1 MRYLTSDI
9 IFTAFS
15 SPIYDGVMVVDDQGK
30 ILDLLEDKRQIDN
43 VNLEYFKGALCP
55 GFINAHCHL
64 ELSHLQGLLAPKTGL
79 PHFVNSI
86 GQIRK
91 ASNRRKKNDA
101 LKLADRQMCNNGIV
115 AVADISNTADSF
127 STKASSTIYYY
138 TFIELFA
145 SNPHKAEEVFERGL
159 KLSEV
164 CNTPNSLTPHANYSV
179 SLPLFEKIKHHNKGE
194 IISIHS
200 QETPEEDTMF
210 LTGSGK
216 LFSQLI
222 AKDFFKYTGKTALQ
236 STLPLLPESPI
247 LLVHNTFTKREDMS
261 EAISNF
267 DKLYWCTCPKANLY
281 IENQL
286 PNYQQFIDAQAKM
299 TIGTDSLA
307 SNDTLSILEEMKTIQ
322 SYVSLELLMEWAC
335 KNGAEFLGLDK
346 LGTFQKG
353 KMPGINYINHIIDG
367 KLTAD
372 SKVKKLF

>member
-15 SPIYDGVMVVDDQGK
+15 SPIYDGVIVVDDDGK
-30 ILDLLEDKRQIDN
+30 IADLLEDNQQIESA
-43 VNLEYFKGALCP
+43 NLEYFRGALCP
-55 GFINAHCHL
+55 GFINTHCHL
-64 ELSHLQGLLAPKTGL
+64 ELSHLQGELAPKTGL
-79 PHFVNSI
+79 PHFINSI

-91 ASNRRKKNDA
+91 ASQRRKDDA
-101 LKLADRQMCNNGIV
+101 LKLADSQMYNNGIV

-127 STKASSTIYYY
+127 SSKANSAIYYY
-138 TFIELFA
+138 TFIELFS

-159 KLSEV
+159 KLSEL

-179 SLPLFEKIKHHNKGE
+179 SLPLFEKIRHHNKGE

-200 QETPEEDTMF
+200 QETSEEDTMF
-210 LTGSGK
+210 LNGNGK
-216 LFSQLI
+216 LLSQLT

-247 LLVHNTFTKREDMS
+247 LLVHNTFTKKEDMT

-286 PNYQQFIDAQAKM
+286 PNYQQFIDAQVKM

-322 SYVSLELLMEWAC
+322 SYVSLDLLMEWAC
-335 KNGAEFLGLDK
+335 KNGAEFLGLDA
-346 LGTFQKG
+346 LGTLKKG

-367 KLTAD
+367 KLTAA
-372 SKVKKLF
+372 SQVKKLF

>member
-15 SPIYDGVMVVDDQGK
+15 SPIYDGVIVVDDDGK
-30 ILDLLEDKRQIDN
+30 IADLLGDNQQIDSA
-43 VNLEYFKGALCP
+43 NLEYFRGALCP
-55 GFINAHCHL
+55 GFINTHCHL
-64 ELSHLQGLLAPKTGL
+64 ELSHLQGELAPKTGL
-79 PHFVNSI
+79 PHFINSI

-91 ASNRRKKNDA
+91 ASQRRKDDA
-101 LKLADRQMCNNGIV
+101 LKLADIQMYNNGIV
-115 AVADISNTADSF
+115 AVADISNTEDSF
-127 STKASSTIYYY
+127 SSKANSAIYYY
-138 TFIELFA
+138 TFIELFS

-159 KLSEV
+159 KLSEL

-179 SLPLFEKIKHHNKGE
+179 SLPLFEKIRHHNKGE

-200 QETPEEDTMF
+200 QETSEEDTMF
-210 LTGSGK
+210 LNGTGK
-216 LFSQLI
+216 LLSQLI

-247 LLVHNTFTKREDMS
+247 LLVHNTFTKKEDMT

-286 PNYQQFIDAQAKM
+286 PNYQQFIDAQVKM

-322 SYVSLELLMEWAC
+322 SYVSLDLLMEWAC
-335 KNGAEFLGLDK
+335 KNGAEFLGLDA
-346 LGTFQKG
+346 LGTLKKG

-367 KLTAD
+367 KLTAA
-372 SKVKKLF
+372 SQVKKLF

>member
-15 SPIYDGVMVVDDQGK
+15 SPIYDGVIVVDDDGK
-30 ILDLLEDKRQIDN
+30 IADLLGDNQQIDSA
-43 VNLEYFKGALCP
+43 NLEYFRGALCP
-55 GFINAHCHL
+55 GFINTHCHL
-64 ELSHLQGLLAPKTGL
+64 ELSHLQGELAPKTGL
-79 PHFVNSI
+79 PHFINSI

-91 ASNRRKKNDA
+91 ASQRRKDDA
-101 LKLADRQMCNNGIV
+101 LKLADIQMYNNGIV

-127 STKASSTIYYY
+127 SSKANSAIYYY
-138 TFIELFA
+138 TFIELFS

-159 KLSEV
+159 KLSEL

-179 SLPLFEKIKHHNKGE
+179 SLPLFEKIRHHNKGE

-200 QETPEEDTMF
+200 QETSEEDTMF
-210 LTGSGK
+210 LNGTGK
-216 LFSQLI
+216 LLSQLI

-247 LLVHNTFTKREDMS
+247 LLVHNTFTKKEDMT

-286 PNYQQFIDAQAKM
+286 PNYQQFIDAQVKM

-322 SYVSLELLMEWAC
+322 SYVSLDLLMEWAC
-335 KNGAEFLGLDK
+335 KNGAEFLGLDA
-346 LGTFQKG
+346 LGTLKKG

-367 KLTAD
+367 KLTAA
-372 SKVKKLF
+372 SQVKKLF

>member
-15 SPIYDGVMVVDDQGK
+15 SPIYDGVIVVDDDGK
-30 ILDLLEDKRQIDN
+30 IADLLEDNQQIESA
-43 VNLEYFKGALCP
+43 NLEYFRGALCP
-55 GFINAHCHL
+55 GFINTHCHL
-64 ELSHLQGLLAPKTGL
+64 ELSHLQGELAPKTGL
-79 PHFVNSI
+79 PHFINSI

-91 ASNRRKKNDA
+91 ASQRRKDDA
-101 LKLADRQMCNNGIV
+101 LKLADSQMYNNGIV

-127 STKASSTIYYY
+127 SSKANSAIYYY
-138 TFIELFA
+138 TFIELFS

-159 KLSEV
+159 KLSEL

-179 SLPLFEKIKHHNKGE
+179 SLPLFEKIRHHNKGE

-200 QETPEEDTMF
+200 QETSEEDTMF
-210 LTGSGK
+210 LNGNGK
-216 LFSQLI
+216 LLSQLT

-247 LLVHNTFTKREDMS
+247 LLVHNTFTKKDDML
-261 EAISNF
+261 EAISKF

-286 PNYQQFIDAQAKM
+286 PNYKQFVDAQTKM

-322 SYVSLELLMEWAC
+322 SYVSLELLMQWAC
-335 KNGAEFLGLDK
+335 KNGAEFLGLDA
-346 LGTFQKG
+346 LGSFQKG
-353 KMPGINYINHIIDG
+353 KTPGINYINFIEDG

-372 SKVKKLF
+372 SQVKKLF

>member
-9 IFTAFS
+9 IFTAFTT
-15 SPIYDGVMVVDDQGK
+15 PIYDGVIVVDDDGK
-30 ILDLLEDKRQIDN
+30 IVDLLEENQQIDSA
-43 VNLEYFKGALCP
+43 NLEYFRGALCP
-55 GFINAHCHL
+55 GFINTHCHL
-64 ELSHLQGLLAPKTGL
+64 ELSHLQGELAPKKGL
-79 PHFVNSI
+79 PHFINSI

-91 ASNRRKKNDA
+91 ASQRRKDDA
-101 LKLADRQMCNNGIV
+101 LKLADRQMYNNGIV

-127 STKASSTIYYY
+127 SSKANSAIYYY
-138 TFIELFA
+138 TFIELFS

-159 KLSEV
+159 KLSEL

-179 SLPLFEKIKHHNKGE
+179 SLPLFEKIRHHNKGE

-200 QETPEEDTMF
+200 QETSEEDTMF
-210 LTGSGK
+210 LNGTGK
-216 LFSQLI
+216 LLSQLI

-247 LLVHNTFTKREDMS
+247 LLVHNTFTKKEDMT

-286 PNYQQFIDAQAKM
+286 PNYQQFIDAQVKM

-307 SNDTLSILEEMKTIQ
+307 SNDTLSVLEEMKTIQ
-322 SYVSLELLMEWAC
+322 SYVSLDLLMEWAC
-335 KNGAEFLGLDK
+335 KNGAEFLGLDT
-346 LGTFQKG
+346 LGTLKKG
-353 KMPGINYINHIIDG
+353 KKPGINYINNIIDG

-372 SKVKKLF
+372 SQVKKLF

>member
-15 SPIYDGVMVVDDQGK
+15 SPIYDGVIVVDDDGK
-30 ILDLLEDKRQIDN
+30 IADLLEDNQQIDSA
-43 VNLEYFKGALCP
+43 NLEYFRGALCP
-55 GFINAHCHL
+55 GFINTHCHL
-64 ELSHLQGLLAPKTGL
+64 ELSHLQGELAPKTGL
-79 PHFVNSI
+79 PHFINSI

-91 ASNRRKKNDA
+91 ASQRRKDDA
-101 LKLADRQMCNNGIV
+101 LKLADRQMYNNGIV

-127 STKASSTIYYY
+127 SSKANSAIYYY
-138 TFIELFA
+138 TFIELFS

-159 KLSEV
+159 KLSEL

-179 SLPLFEKIKHHNKGE
+179 SLPLFEKIRHHNKGE

-200 QETPEEDTMF
+200 QETSEEDTMF
-210 LTGSGK
+210 LNGTGK
-216 LFSQLI
+216 LLSQLI
-222 AKDFFKYTGKTALQ
+222 AKEFFKYTGKTALQ

-247 LLVHNTFTKREDMS
+247 LLVHNTFTKKEDMT

-286 PNYQQFIDAQAKM
+286 PNYQQFIDAQVKM

-307 SNDTLSILEEMKTIQ
+307 SNDTPSILEEMKTIQ
-322 SYVSLELLMEWAC
+322 SYVSLDLLMEWAC
-335 KNGAEFLGLDK
+335 KNGAEFLGLDA
-346 LGTFQKG
+346 LGTLKKG
-353 KMPGINYINHIIDG
+353 KIPGINYINHIIDG
-367 KLTAD
+367 KLTDA
-372 SKVKKLF
+372 SQVKKLF

>member
-15 SPIYDGVMVVDDQGK
+15 SPIYDGVIVVDDDGK
-30 ILDLLEDKRQIDN
+30 IADLLGDNQQIDSA
-43 VNLEYFKGALCP
+43 NLEYFRGALCP
-55 GFINAHCHL
+55 GFINTHCHL
-64 ELSHLQGLLAPKTGL
+64 ELSHLQGELAPKTGL
-79 PHFVNSI
+79 PHFINSI

-91 ASNRRKKNDA
+91 ASQRRKDDA
-101 LKLADRQMCNNGIV
+101 LKLADIQMYNNGIV

-127 STKASSTIYYY
+127 SSKANSAIYYY
-138 TFIELFA
+138 TFIELFS
-145 SNPHKAEEVFERGL
+145 SNPHKAEEIFERGL
-159 KLSEV
+159 KLSEL

-179 SLPLFEKIKHHNKGE
+179 SLPLFEKIRHHNKGE

-200 QETPEEDTMF
+200 QETSEEDTMF
-210 LTGSGK
+210 LNGTGK
-216 LFSQLI
+216 LLSQLI

-247 LLVHNTFTKREDMS
+247 LLVHNTFTKKEDMT

-286 PNYQQFIDAQAKM
+286 PNYQQFIDAQVKM

-322 SYVSLELLMEWAC
+322 SYVSLDLLMEWAC
-335 KNGAEFLGLDK
+335 KNGAEFLGLDT
-346 LGTFQKG
+346 LGTLKKG

-367 KLTAD
+367 KLTAA
-372 SKVKKLF
+372 SQVKKLF

>member
-15 SPIYDGVMVVDDQGK
+15 SPIYDGVLVVDDDGR
-30 ILDLLEDKRQIDN
+30 IEDLLNNKRQIDN
-43 VNLEYFKGALCP
+43 ANLEYFRGALCP
-55 GFINAHCHL
+55 GFINTHCHL
-64 ELSHLQGLLAPKTGL
+64 ELSHLQGELASKTGL
-79 PHFVNSI
+79 AHFINSI

-91 ASNRRKKNDA
+91 ASQRRKNHA
-101 LKLADRQMCNNGIV
+101 FKLADRQMYNNGIV

-127 STKASSTIYYY
+127 SVKANSAIYYY

-145 SNPHKAEEVFERGL
+145 SNPQKAEEVFERGL
-159 KLSEV
+159 QLSQE
-164 CNTPNSLTPHANYSV
+164 CSTPNSLTPHANYSV
-179 SLPLFEKIKHHNKGE
+179 SLPLFEKIRYHNRGE

-200 QETPEEDTMF
+200 QETPDEDTMF
-210 LTGSGK
+210 LTGSGQ
-216 LFSQLI
+216 LLSQLI
-222 AKDFFKYTGKTALQ
+222 AKEFFKYTGKTALQ

-247 LLVHNTFTKREDMS
+247 LLVHNTFTKEEDMS

-267 DKLYWCTCPKANLY
+267 DSLYWCTCPKANLY

-286 PNYQQFIDAQAKM
+286 PNYQQFVDAQAKM

-322 SYVSLELLMEWAC
+322 THVSLELLMEWAC
-335 KNGAEFLGLDK
+335 KNGAEFLGIDA

-353 KMPGINYINHIIDG
+353 KMPGINYINHIVDS

-372 SKVKKLF
+372 SQVKKLF

>member
-15 SPIYDGVMVVDDQGK
+15 SPIYDGVIVVDDDGK
-30 ILDLLEDKRQIDN
+30 IADLLDDNQQIDSA
-43 VNLEYFKGALCP
+43 NLEYFKGALCP
-55 GFINAHCHL
+55 GFINTHCHL
-64 ELSHLQGLLAPKTGL
+64 ELSHLQGELAPKTGL
-79 PHFVNSI
+79 PHFINSI

-91 ASNRRKKNDA
+91 ASQRRKDDA
-101 LKLADRQMCNNGIV
+101 LKLADIQMYNNGIV

-127 STKASSTIYYY
+127 SSKANSAIYYY
-138 TFIELFA
+138 TFIELFS

-159 KLSEV
+159 KLSEL

-179 SLPLFEKIKHHNKGE
+179 SLPLFEKIRHHNKGE

-200 QETPEEDTMF
+200 QETSEEDTMF
-210 LTGSGK
+210 LNGTGK
-216 LFSQLI
+216 LLSQLI

-247 LLVHNTFTKREDMS
+247 LLVHNTFTKKEDMT

-286 PNYQQFIDAQAKM
+286 PNYQQFIDAQVKM

-322 SYVSLELLMEWAC
+322 SYVSLDLLMEWAC
-335 KNGAEFLGLDK
+335 KNGAEFLGLDA
-346 LGTFQKG
+346 LGTLKKG

-367 KLTAD
+367 KLTAA
-372 SKVKKLF
+372 SQVKKLF

>member
-9 IFTAFS
+9 IFSAFS
-15 SPIYDGVMVVDDQGK
+15 SPIYDGVIVVDDDGK
-30 ILDLLEDKRQIDN
+30 IADLLEDNQQIDSA
-43 VNLEYFKGALCP
+43 NLEYFRGALCP
-55 GFINAHCHL
+55 GFINTHCHL
-64 ELSHLQGLLAPKTGL
+64 ELSHLQGELAPKTGL
-79 PHFVNSI
+79 PHFINSI

-91 ASNRRKKNDA
+91 ASQRRKDDA
-101 LKLADRQMCNNGIV
+101 LKLADRQMYNNGIV

-127 STKASSTIYYY
+127 SSKANSAIYYY
-138 TFIELFA
+138 TFIELFS

-159 KLSEV
+159 KLSEL

-179 SLPLFEKIKHHNKGE
+179 SLPLFEKIRHHNKGE

-200 QETPEEDTMF
+200 QETSEEDTMF
-210 LTGSGK
+210 LNGTGK
-216 LFSQLI
+216 LLSQLI

-247 LLVHNTFTKREDMS
+247 LLVHNTFTKKEDMT

-286 PNYQQFIDAQAKM
+286 PNYQQFIDAQVKM

-322 SYVSLELLMEWAC
+322 SYVSLDLLMEWAC
-335 KNGAEFLGLDK
+335 KNGAEFLGLDA
-346 LGTFQKG
+346 LGTLKKG

-367 KLTAD
+367 KLTAA
-372 SKVKKLF
+372 SQVKKLF

>member
-15 SPIYDGVMVVDDQGK
+15 SPIYDGVIVVDDDGK
-30 ILDLLEDKRQIDN
+30 IADLLEDNQQIESA
-43 VNLEYFKGALCP
+43 NLEYFRGALCP
-55 GFINAHCHL
+55 GFINTHCHL
-64 ELSHLQGLLAPKTGL
+64 ELSHLQGELASKTGL
-79 PHFVNSI
+79 PHFINSI

-91 ASNRRKKNDA
+91 ASQRRKDDA
-101 LKLADRQMCNNGIV
+101 LKLADSQMYNNGIV

-127 STKASSTIYYY
+127 SSKANSAIYYY
-138 TFIELFA
+138 TFIELFS

-159 KLSEV
+159 KLSEL

-179 SLPLFEKIKHHNKGE
+179 SLPLFEKIRHHNKGE

-200 QETPEEDTMF
+200 QETSEEDTMF
-210 LTGSGK
+210 LNGNGK
-216 LFSQLI
+216 LLSQLT

-247 LLVHNTFTKREDMS
+247 LLVHNTFTKKEDMT

-286 PNYQQFIDAQAKM
+286 PNYQQFIDAQVKM

-322 SYVSLELLMEWAC
+322 SYVSLDLLMEWAC
-335 KNGAEFLGLDK
+335 KNGAEFLGLDA
-346 LGTFQKG
+346 LGTLKKG

-367 KLTAD
+367 KLTAA
-372 SKVKKLF
+372 SQVKKLF

>member
-15 SPIYDGVMVVDDQGK
+15 SPIYDGVIVVDDEGR
-30 ILDLLEDKRQIDN
+30 IVDLLENKQQIDN
-43 VNLEYFKGALCP
+43 ANLEYFRGALCP
-55 GFINAHCHL
+55 GFINTHCHL
-64 ELSHLQGLLAPKTGL
+64 ELSHLQGELAPKTGL
-79 PHFVNSI
+79 PHFINSI
-86 GQIRK
+86 GQMRK
-91 ASNRRKKNDA
+91 ASQRRKDDA
-101 LKLADRQMCNNGIV
+101 LKLADRQMYNNGIV

-127 STKASSTIYYY
+127 STKANSVIYYY

-159 KLSEV
+159 KLSQE
-164 CNTPNSLTPHANYSV
+164 CSTPNSLTPHANYSV
-179 SLPLFEKIKHHNKGE
+179 SLTLFEKIRHHNKGE

-210 LTGSGK
+210 LTGSGQ
-216 LFSQLI
+216 LLSQLN
-222 AKDFFKYTGKTALQ
+222 AKDYFKYTGKTALQ

-247 LLVHNTFTKREDMS
+247 LLVHNTFTKKEDMS

-286 PNYQQFIDAQAKM
+286 PNYKQFVDAQAKM

-322 SYVSLELLMEWAC
+322 AHVSLELLMEWAC
-335 KNGAEFLGLDK
+335 KNGAEFLGLDA

-353 KMPGINYINHIIDG
+353 KMPGINYINHIEDG
-367 KLTAD
+367 KLTAN
-372 SKVKKLF
+372 SQVKKLF

>member
-15 SPIYDGVMVVDDQGK
+15 SPIYDGVIVVDDDGK
-30 ILDLLEDKRQIDN
+30 IADLLEDNQQIDSA
-43 VNLEYFKGALCP
+43 NLEYFRGALCP
-55 GFINAHCHL
+55 GFINTHCHL
-64 ELSHLQGLLAPKTGL
+64 ELSHLQGELAPKTGL
-79 PHFVNSI
+79 PHFINSI

-91 ASNRRKKNDA
+91 ASQRRKDDA
-101 LKLADRQMCNNGIV
+101 LKLADRQMYNNGIV

-127 STKASSTIYYY
+127 SSKANSAIYYY
-138 TFIELFA
+138 TFIELFS

-159 KLSEV
+159 KLSEL

-179 SLPLFEKIKHHNKGE
+179 SLPLFEKIRHHNKGE

-200 QETPEEDTMF
+200 QETSEEDTMF
-210 LTGSGK
+210 LNGTGK
-216 LFSQLI
+216 LLSQLI
-222 AKDFFKYTGKTALQ
+222 AKEFFKYTGKTALQ

-247 LLVHNTFTKREDMS
+247 LLVHNTFTKKEDMT

-286 PNYQQFIDAQAKM
+286 PNYQQFIDAQVKM

-322 SYVSLELLMEWAC
+322 SYVSLDLLMEWAC
-335 KNGAEFLGLDK
+335 KNGAEFLGLDA
-346 LGTFQKG
+346 LGTLKKG
-353 KMPGINYINHIIDG
+353 KIPGINYINHIIDG
-367 KLTAD
+367 KLTDA
-372 SKVKKLF
+372 SQVKKLF

>member
-15 SPIYDGVMVVDDQGK
+15 SPIYDGVIVVDDDGK
-30 ILDLLEDKRQIDN
+30 IADLLEDNQQIDSA
-43 VNLEYFKGALCP
+43 NLEYFRGALCP
-55 GFINAHCHL
+55 GFINTHCHL
-64 ELSHLQGLLAPKTGL
+64 ELSHLQGELAPKTGL
-79 PHFVNSI
+79 PHFINSI

-91 ASNRRKKNDA
+91 ASQRRKDDA
-101 LKLADRQMCNNGIV
+101 LKLADIQMYNNGIV

-127 STKASSTIYYY
+127 SSKANSAIYYY
-138 TFIELFA
+138 TFIELFS
-145 SNPHKAEEVFERGL
+145 SNPHKAEEIFERGL
-159 KLSEV
+159 KLSEL

-179 SLPLFEKIKHHNKGE
+179 SLPLFEKIRHHNKGE

-200 QETPEEDTMF
+200 QETSEEDTMF
-210 LTGSGK
+210 LNGTGK
-216 LFSQLI
+216 LLSQLI

-247 LLVHNTFTKREDMS
+247 LLVHNTFTKKEDMT

-286 PNYQQFIDAQAKM
+286 PNYQQFIDAQVKM

-322 SYVSLELLMEWAC
+322 SYVSLDLLMEWAC
-335 KNGAEFLGLDK
+335 KNGAEFLGLDA
-346 LGTFQKG
+346 LGTLKKG

-367 KLTAD
+367 KLTAA
-372 SKVKKLF
+372 SQVKKLF

>member
-15 SPIYDGVMVVDDQGK
+15 SPIYDGVIVVDDDGK
-30 ILDLLEDKRQIDN
+30 IADLLEDNQQIDSA
-43 VNLEYFKGALCP
+43 NLEYFRGALCP
-55 GFINAHCHL
+55 GFINTHCHL
-64 ELSHLQGLLAPKTGL
+64 ELSHLQGELAPKTGL
-79 PHFVNSI
+79 PHFINSI

-91 ASNRRKKNDA
+91 ASQRRKDDA
-101 LKLADRQMCNNGIV
+101 LKLADIQMYNNGIV

-127 STKASSTIYYY
+127 SSKANSAIYYY
-138 TFIELFA
+138 TFIELFS

-159 KLSEV
+159 KLSEL

-179 SLPLFEKIKHHNKGE
+179 SLPLFEKIRHHNKGE

-200 QETPEEDTMF
+200 QETSEEDTMF
-210 LTGSGK
+210 LNGTGK
-216 LFSQLI
+216 LLSQLI

-247 LLVHNTFTKREDMS
+247 LLVHNTFTKKEDMT

-286 PNYQQFIDAQAKM
+286 PNYQQFIDAQVKM

-322 SYVSLELLMEWAC
+322 SYVSLDLLMEWAC
-335 KNGAEFLGLDK
+335 KNGAEFLGLDA
-346 LGTFQKG
+346 LGTLKKG

-367 KLTAD
+367 KLTAA
-372 SKVKKLF
+372 SQVKKLF